1 MNKAFKYV
9 PSLLGNAIGL
19 AVRYSNGDLKQN
31 AVPLIF
37 LNSKTIA

>member
-1 MNKAFKYV
+1 MCLHFF
-9 PSLLGNAIGL
+9 GL

-37 LNSKTIA
+37 LNSKTK

>member
-9 PSLLGNAIGL
+9 PSLLGKAIGL

-31 AVPLIF
+31 AVPLII
-37 LNSKTIA
+37 LNSKTK